1 MLFDS
6 SELLLLLFLA
16 MGSYIQATTGFA
28 FGLIVMASV
37 SALGLAPIEVTAFV
51 VSALSLLNSSIG
63 LQGGHWRSVNRQAL
77 VWFILPCL
85 PATLAGLWMLDYM
98 GTARLGMLQLLLGVC
113 IILSSLMM
121 MYQVERVNRPSG
133 GTGFAV
139 SGVLSGLMGGMFATF
154 GPPITFMM
162 YRQPDTVATI
172 RATLLLIFSMTAVVR
187 LSAALWVQSLDNGVL
202 LLCLIGAPIVILAT
216 LAARQYPLPLSNLA
230 MRRFSFGLL
239 MVSGISLAYKGL

>member
-6 SELLLLLFLA
+6 SDLLLLLFLA
-16 MGSYIQATTGFA
+16 LGSYIQATTGFA

-37 SALGLAPIEVTAFV
+37 SALGLAPIEVTAFI
-51 VSALSLLNSSIG
+51 VSVLSLLNSVIS
-63 LQGGHWRSVNRQAL
+63 LHGGHWRSVNRQAL

-98 GTARLGMLQLLLGVC
+98 GASRLGLLQLLLGIC

-139 SGVLSGLMGGMFATF
+139 SGMLSGLMGGMFATF

-162 YRQPDTVATI
+162 YRQPDPVATI
-172 RATLLLIFSMTAVVR
+172 RATLLLIFSMTAIMR
-187 LSAALWVQSLDNGVL
+187 LSAVLWVQPLDGSVL
-202 LLCLIGAPIVILAT
+202 WLCLFGAPIVVLAA
-216 LAARQYPLPLSNLA
+216 LAARQYQLPLSSLA

-239 MVSGISLAYKGL
+239 LASGISLALKGL